1 MLTISSHYRTVLIA
15 NHISQLTDMTDGV
28 HLTKDDV
35 KNCRTVA
42 RRKDVFEILSRSL
55 APSIQGHEYVK
66 KAILC
71 LLLGGVEKVL
81 ANGTRLRG

>member
-1 MLTISSHYRTVLIA
+1 MS
-15 NHISQLTDMTDGV
+15 DGI

-35 KNCRTVA
+35 KNCRAAA